1 LMKST
6 LPIIAH
12 TFASS
17 NVLRVSVWLPD
28 EDCLVVKPHCLH
40 HHGPP
45 MHRPVLDKLPRDKGV
60 AGLVFKD
67 GKPRYVPRVCFPF
80 NSMRMRRF
88 SKPFLHALTF
98 EPAQKEK
105 IDEECTD
112 PLVEEKHARR
122 QERRRA
128 ARNKKSEPKQLEV
141 VGKRVSREAI
151 VLTDQVK
158 IDSLTSF
165 VAVPI
170 SSFRQKEK
178 PIGVLCIDFQ
188 GTDPLRSDGVKLA
201 TVFGVLLAMDLDRL

>member
-1 LMKST
+1 MQS
-6 LPIIAH
+6 PI
-12 TFASS
+12 
-17 NVLRVSVWLPD
+17 
-28 EDCLVVKPHCLH
+28 
-40 HHGPP
+40 
-45 MHRPVLDKLPRDKGV
+45 LDKLPRDKGI

-80 NSMRMRRF
+80 NSLRMRRF

-105 IDEECTD
+105 TAEERVNLPTDERQT
-112 PLVEEKHARR
+112 RR
-122 QERRRA
+122 QERKKA
-128 ARNKKSEPKQLEV
+128 TKNKRDEPKQLEV
-141 VGKRVSREAI
+141 VGKRVSRDAI
-151 VLTDQVK
+151 VLNEQVK
-158 IDSLTSF
+158 IDSLKSF

-201 TVFGVLLAMDLDRL
+201 AVFGVLLAMDLDRL